1 MNFKNAANAGA
12 CTVQKESP
20 WTQLEFSIKDLARS
34 RVALTDALDQFC
46 MALAGGEAINK
57 DVAAVSRSCHRILNE
72 SPGEISAEAG
82 EIMNQVTRL
91 RDLLGIQ

>member
-1 MNFKNAANAGA
+1 MNFKNAANTGP
-12 CTVQKESP
+12 CSVEKESP
-20 WTQLEFSIKDLARS
+20 WTQLECSIKELARS

-46 MALAGGEAINK
+46 MVPSSGEVSNK
-57 DVAAVSRSCHRILNE
+57 DGAAAPRSYHRILNE

-82 EIMNQVTRL
+82 EIMNQVNRL

>member
-1 MNFKNAANAGA
+1 MNFKNAANTGP
-12 CTVQKESP
+12 CDVQKESP
-20 WTQLEFSIKDLARS
+20 WTQLECSIKALARS

-46 MALAGGEAINK
+46 MVLAGGEAINK
-57 DVAAVSRSCHRILNE
+57 DGEAVPRSYHRILNE

-82 EIMNQVTRL
+82 EIMNQVNRL